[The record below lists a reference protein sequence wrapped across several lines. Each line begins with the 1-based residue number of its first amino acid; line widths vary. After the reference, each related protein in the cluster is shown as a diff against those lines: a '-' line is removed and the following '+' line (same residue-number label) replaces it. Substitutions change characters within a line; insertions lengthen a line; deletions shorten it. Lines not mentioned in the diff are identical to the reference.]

1 MNDAEAV
8 RLCQDGSLDAFR
20 HLVERYQDVLY
31 GTAYLMTSNGA
42 IAEECVQ
49 ESFFSAWRGIGGFRS
64 GSPLKPW
71 LVRILVNTVLDL
83 RRRRNLPTDYVEE
96 GASLLGEGDPA
107 QQIVDRQAIR
117 QALAVLPEEQR
128 QVVMLKYFTDMTT
141 SETAEAL
148 GCAEGTVKSR
158 LYRALQHMKIE
169 LEK

>member
-42 IAEECVQ
+42 IAGECVQ
-49 ESFFSAWRGIGGFRS
+49 ESFLSAWRGIGGFRS
-64 GSPLKPW
+64 GSPVKPW

-83 RRRRNLPTDYVEE
+83 RRRRHLPTDYIE
-96 GASLLGEGDPA
+96 GAALSGEDDPA
-107 QQIVDRQAIR
+107 KQVSDREAIR

-128 QVVMLKYFTDMTT
+128 QVVMLKYFTGMTT

-158 LYRALQHMKIE
+158 LHRALQHMRIE

>member
-42 IAEECVQ
+42 IAGECVQ
-49 ESFFSAWRGIGGFRS
+49 ESFLSAWRGIGGFRS
-64 GSPLKPW
+64 GSPVKPW

-83 RRRRNLPTDYVEE
+83 RRRRNLPTAYIE
-96 GASLLGEGDPA
+96 GADLLGEDDPA
-107 QQIVDRQAIR
+107 KQVSDKEAIR

-128 QVVMLKYFTDMTT
+128 QVVMLKYFTGMTT

-158 LYRALQHMKIE
+158 LHRALQHMRIE

>member
-42 IAEECVQ
+42 IAGECVQ
-49 ESFFSAWRGIGGFRS
+49 ESFLSAWRGIGGFRS
-64 GSPLKPW
+64 GSPVKPW

-83 RRRRNLPTDYVEE
+83 RRRRNLPTAYIE
-96 GASLLGEGDPA
+96 GADLLGEDDPA
-107 QQIVDRQAIR
+107 KQVSDREAIR

-128 QVVMLKYFTDMTT
+128 QVVMLKYFTGMST

-158 LYRALQHMKIE
+158 LHRALQHMRIE

>member
-8 RLCQDGSLDAFR
+8 QLCQDGSLDAFR
-20 HLVERYQDVLY
+20 HVVERYQDVLY

-49 ESFFSAWRGIGGFRS
+49 ESFLSAWRGIGGFRS

-83 RRRRNLPTDYVEE
+83 RRRRNLPTEYIE
-96 GASLLGEGDPA
+96 GTDLSGESDLA
-107 QQIVDRQAIR
+107 KQVSDREAIR

-128 QVVMLKYFTDMTT
+128 QVVMLKYFTGMTT

-158 LYRALQHMKIE
+158 LHRALQHMKVE

>member
-8 RLCQDGSLDAFR
+8 QLCQDGSLDAFR

-49 ESFFSAWRGIGGFRS
+49 ESFLSAWRGIGGFRS

-83 RRRRNLPTDYVEE
+83 RRRRHLPTADIE
-96 GASLLGEGDPA
+96 GVPLMGEDDPA
-107 QQIVDRQAIR
+107 KQVSDREAIR

-128 QVVMLKYFTDMTT
+128 QVVMLKYFSGMST
-141 SETAEAL
+141 SETAEVL

-158 LYRALQHMKIE
+158 LHRALQHMRIE

>member
-42 IAEECVQ
+42 IAGECVQ
-49 ESFFSAWRGIGGFRS
+49 ESFLSAWRGIGGFRS
-64 GSPLKPW
+64 GSPVKPW

-83 RRRRNLPTDYVEE
+83 RRRRHLPADYIE
-96 GASLLGEGDPA
+96 GAALSGEDDPA
-107 QQIVDRQAIR
+107 KQVADRQAIR

-128 QVVMLKYFTDMTT
+128 QAVMLKYFTGMTT

-158 LYRALQHMKIE
+158 LHRALQHMRIE

>member
-42 IAEECVQ
+42 IAGECVQ
-49 ESFFSAWRGIGGFRS
+49 ESFLSAWRGIGGFRN
-64 GSPLKPW
+64 GSPVKPW

-83 RRRRNLPTDYVEE
+83 RRRRHLPTDYIE
-96 GASLLGEGDPA
+96 GAALLGEDDPA
-107 QQIVDRQAIR
+107 KQVSDKEAIR

-128 QVVMLKYFTDMTT
+128 QVVMLKYFTGMTT

-158 LYRALQHMKIE
+158 LHRALQHMRIE

>member
-42 IAEECVQ
+42 IAGECVQ
-49 ESFFSAWRGIGGFRS
+49 ESFLSAWRGIGGFRN
-64 GSPLKPW
+64 GSPVKPW

-83 RRRRNLPTDYVEE
+83 RRRRNLPTAYIE
-96 GASLLGEGDPA
+96 GVPTYWEKDDPA
-107 QQIVDRQAIR
+107 KQVSDRQAIR

-128 QVVMLKYFTDMTT
+128 QVVMLKYFTGMST

-158 LYRALQHMKIE
+158 LHRALQHMRIE

>member
-42 IAEECVQ
+42 IAGECVQ
-49 ESFFSAWRGIGGFRS
+49 ESFLSAWRGIGGFRN
-64 GSPLKPW
+64 GSPVKPW

-83 RRRRNLPTDYVEE
+83 RRRRNLPTAYIE
-96 GASLLGEGDPA
+96 GADLLGEDDPA
-107 QQIVDRQAIR
+107 KQVSDKEAIR

-128 QVVMLKYFTDMTT
+128 QVVMLKYFTGMTT

-158 LYRALQHMKIE
+158 LHRALQHMRIE

>member
-8 RLCQDGSLDAFR
+8 QLCQDGSVDAFR
-20 HLVERYQDVLY
+20 HVVERYQDVLY

-49 ESFFSAWRGIGGFRS
+49 ESFLSAWRGIGGFRS

-83 RRRRNLPTDYVEE
+83 RRRRNLPTEYIES
-96 GASLLGEGDPA
+96 ATLPGEDDPA
-107 QQIVDRQAIR
+107 KQVSDREAIR

-128 QVVMLKYFTDMTT
+128 QVVMLKYFTGMST

-158 LYRALQHMKIE
+158 LHRALQHMRIE

>member
-42 IAEECVQ
+42 IAGECVQ
-49 ESFFSAWRGIGGFRS
+49 ESFLSAWRGIGGFRS
-64 GSPLKPW
+64 GSPVKPW

-83 RRRRNLPTDYVEE
+83 RRRRNLPTAYIE
-96 GASLLGEGDPA
+96 GADLLGEDDPA
-107 QQIVDRQAIR
+107 KQVSDKEAIR

-128 QVVMLKYFTDMTT
+128 QVVMLKYFTGMST

-158 LYRALQHMKIE
+158 LHRALQHMRIE